1 MANAEYD
8 TIKDYSIDSRRPPV
22 NLMKMKNPPILQD
35 KEFYI
40 EFNDYTYV
48 KDSVFN
54 GSYAIWNHAR
64 DSILRVG
71 YLGPHYLSDESMT
84 KLIADYL
91 LIQLN
96 LLD

>member
-1 MANAEYD
+1 M
-8 TIKDYSIDSRRPPV
+8 
-22 NLMKMKNPPILQD
+22 
-35 KEFYI
+35 

-71 YLGPHYLSDESMT
+71 YLGPVYSSDDGMVGV
-84 KLIADYL
+84 IADYL
-91 LIQLN
+91 LIQLD